1 MPQMSGTA
9 FFEKA
14 RGLKVTCPF
23 IFLTGHFDHLTEALN
38 LEKFGVS
45 IFGKTQLQSLI
56 KQIDIILA
64 QTNYQFV
71 SDDISAVTKALLSLK
86 GRA

>member
-1 MPQMSGTA
+1 
-9 FFEKA
+9 
-14 RGLKVTCPF
+14 
-23 IFLTGHFDHLTEALN
+23 
-38 LEKFGVS
+38 
-45 IFGKTQLQSLI
+45 LI